1 METIIITLLGINL
14 YLLIDY
20 ILDNYY
26 FNGTRAKGILILNRH
41 LYYEIIQI
49 WLFAGLIIILLSSLQ
64 EVALFGWIFSLGFVV
79 PWAIRIRDTFKNR
92 ECEIRIGKEKVVF
105 VDHEGNENAIELP
118 NYFSICKEEGNR
130 FSITSK
136 SMDYILYV
144 KNKKGEELMVNLS
157 GSSLGSYSNQIRKTV
172 IRNFGTLAYEGI
184 KPWKWIDLKK
194 LSISLLILV
203 VLLIIT
209 IINQP
214 K

>member
-1 METIIITLLGINL
+1 METIIIALLGINL

-105 VDHEGNENAIELP
+105 VDNEGNENAIEFP

-130 FSITSK
+130 FAITSK
-136 SMDYILYV
+136 SMDYFLCI
-144 KNKKGEELMVNLS
+144 KNKKGEQLLVNLS
-157 GSSLGSYSNQIRKTV
+157 GSSLSSYVTQIHKTV
-172 IRNFGTLAYEGI
+172 LKNFGAQAYEGI
-184 KPWKWIDLKK
+184 KPYKLFDLKK
-194 LSISLLILV
+194 LCISLLILISLFV
-203 VLLIIT
+203 FT
-209 IINQP
+209 IAANIH
-214 K
+214 